1 LNELLIK
8 IESKDDSLVE
18 HSMNFQIYSR
28 DYLQSAHQL
37 EKHRQIDYIVSG
49 FINSLKKNAS
59 EGKTEYRI
67 TLESEQGVR
76 HNYLH
81 VGSMIGLNTA
91 MSEIQKKM
99 TGAELI
105 AGLVTRFPGCKL
117 QYDETNIEVE
127 NCAET
132 LKKGIVIDWS

>member
-1 LNELLIK
+1 M
-8 IESKDDSLVE
+8 SS
-18 HSMNFQIYSR
+18 QIYSR
-28 DYLQSAHQL
+28 EYLQSAHQL
-37 EKHRQIDYIVSG
+37 EKHRQIDFIVSG
-49 FINSLKKNAS
+49 FIDRLKKNAS

-67 TLESEQGVR
+67 TLGTEQEVR

-81 VGSMIGLNTA
+81 MGSMIGLNTI

-105 AGLVTRFPGCKL
+105 AGLVTRFPGCKIK
-117 QYDETNIEVE
+117 YDETNIEVE